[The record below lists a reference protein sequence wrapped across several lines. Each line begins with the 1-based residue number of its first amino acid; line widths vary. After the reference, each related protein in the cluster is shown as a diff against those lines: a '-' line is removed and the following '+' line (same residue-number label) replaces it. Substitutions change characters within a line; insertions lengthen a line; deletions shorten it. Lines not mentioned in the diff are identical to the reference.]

1 MSSSVSQVR
10 AEARTR
16 TLRWFVLAV
25 IFALVWVIVWL
36 ISEPPKALKTSKNAD
51 ITSQDLPLPKSI
63 DSLAQFSKEVP
74 MVDIASTVVR
84 DMRNYP
90 VEFKDKKFFEK
101 HQNRWTVQVMDVAQ
115 NDIITGYLKGRQ
127 DRDKFVYFRYHN
139 TNNELR
145 YILTYGVM
153 GSAQEALGAIK
164 TVDFGLPSSVTPVT
178 EQMSRYVGIIDKYE
192 RTEEIVD
199 SAPNAPRKIKLQATR
214 NEIPAVAP
222 KPAEPKEAKKKEPA
236 QPAQKSTTPKE
247 QVKPRVVEPN
257 KEPTDK
263 PKQQPA
269 EKPKA
274 QPTDKP
280 KPQTEKPK
288 APPAEKP
295 KPQAEKPKAREEERP
310 KQPAK
315 EKEAPKKPADEPKEP
330 KKSAEPVTNTP
341 KTPGS
346 ADD

>member
-1 MSSSVSQVR
+1 MTLSVSQVR
-10 AEARTR
+10 AEARSR

-90 VEFKDKKFFEK
+90 AEFKDKKFFEK

-127 DRDKFVYFRYHN
+127 DRDKFAYFRYHN
-139 TNNELR
+139 SNNELR

-153 GSAQEALGAIK
+153 GSSQEALGAIK

-199 SAPNAPRKIKLQATR
+199 SAPDAPRKIKLQATR

-222 KPAEPKEAKKKEPA
+222 KPTEPKEAKKKEPT
-236 QPAQKSTTPKE
+236 QTTQKSTAPKE
-247 QVKPRVVEPN
+247 QTKPKVEPN

-263 PKQQPA
+263 PKQQST

-274 QPTDKP
+274 QQADKP
-280 KPQTEKPK
+280 KQQTEKPK
-288 APPAEKP
+288 VPPAEKP
-295 KPQAEKPKAREEERP
+295 KEREKPNPREEERP
-310 KQPAK
+310 KQNAK
-315 EKEAPKKPADEPKEP
+315 EKEAPKQADEPK
-330 KKSAEPVTNTP
+330 KTAQPVTNTP

>member
-10 AEARTR
+10 AQARTR

-63 DSLAQFSKEVP
+63 DSFAQFSKEVP
-74 MVDIASTVVR
+74 VVDIASTVVR

-127 DRDKFVYFRYHN
+127 DRDKFAYFRYHN

-164 TVDFGLPSSVTPVT
+164 TVDFGLPSSVSPVT

-222 KPAEPKEAKKKEPA
+222 KPAEPKEVKKKEPA
-236 QPAQKSTTPKE
+236 QPAQNPLLLKSKQNQKQNPIKSLLINPNSKLKSLRLSKLKNPNNRLKSPKHHL
-247 QVKPRVVEPN
+247 QKNPKSLLKSVKNPSLVKKSDPS
-257 KEPTDK
+257 
-263 PKQQPA
+263 
-269 EKPKA
+269 
-274 QPTDKP
+274 
-280 KPQTEKPK
+280 
-288 APPAEKP
+288 
-295 KPQAEKPKAREEERP
+295 RP
-310 KQPAK
+310 
-315 EKEAPKKPADEPKEP
+315 PKKKRHQNKPMSL
-330 KKSAEPVTNTP
+330 KSLRKMRNL
-341 KTPGS
+341 
-346 ADD
+346 